1 MTVTFPY
8 SSAPIKQ
15 VKEIQFGIMSPEEI
29 KAFSVAKIE
38 STEVLD
44 ENGKQKVGG
53 LMDPKMGTIDRNFK
67 CQTCLEGMSECPG
80 HFGHIELARP
90 VFHQGFIVKVKKILE
105 CVCYS
110 CGKLKVD
117 MRDPMV
123 ANAVRRIKAQH
134 RLKAIWALA
143 KDKKI
148 CEPDELDEKDNGDAT
163 FEDDYLQEKK
173 AAMKGHGGCGHEQP
187 VWRKKG
193 LKLLGVWKP
202 TDKGEDETTEP
213 EERNVSPGEVYNILK
228 KITPEDLHIMGLNAD
243 YARPD
248 WMILTVLPVP
258 PAAVRPSI
266 AVDGGA
272 MRSEDDLTY
281 KLSQIIKFN
290 GVVRRM
296 EAEGVPPSVVNEQ
309 FDLLQYHVCTYMD
322 NDIAGLPRD
331 QQKGGR
337 AIKAIRA
344 RLKGKEGR
352 MRGNLMGKRVDFSAR
367 TVITGDPN
375 LQLDQ
380 VGVPKSIAMTLTYP
394 ERVTPYN
401 IVYLQTLVN
410 NGPATYP
417 GARYYV
423 KDTGERVDLKYRK
436 SGEPISLQ
444 FGWIVERHLKDG
456 DYVLFNRQPSLHK
469 MSMMSHRVKLMNYS
483 TFRLNLSVTS
493 PYNADFD
500 GDEMNLHVPQSE
512 ETRAEL
518 SQIAWVPRQIVS
530 PQANK
535 PVMGIVQD
543 TLCGIRKFTLRDN
556 FLDWLQVQH
565 ILLWLPEWDGTIP
578 PPAIFKPKPM
588 WTGKQLLSMTIPKGI
603 NITYKN
609 NEKPSPIDVT
619 DENVLIENGELVHG
633 TIVKN
638 MAGSANNGL
647 VHVIFRELGHVA
659 ARDFFSAV
667 QRVVNYWL
675 LHYGFSVGIGDT
687 IVDKA
692 TMAGITNRM
701 VEAKEAVQKLIQEA
715 EANRMKPK
723 PGMTIRETLEASI
736 AAELNKARDWTGK
749 TTQDNL
755 KADNNVKQMVVSG
768 AKGSFINISQMSG
781 VVGQQFVE
789 GKRIAFGFRHR
800 SLPHFSKDD
809 YGPESR
815 GFVENSYLR
824 GLTPQ
829 EFWFHAMG
837 GREGLIDTAVKT
849 AETGYIQ
856 RRLVKAMEDLKVA
869 YDGTVRNSVNEV
881 VQFLYGEDGMDGAA
895 MEKQSLDIIRL
906 SDRAFERRYKIDV
919 LGANGFSKGVLQ
931 AGIDQ
936 SSISLQ
942 KLLDEEFA
950 QISEDRH
957 ILRSEIYQDGTPGH
971 PLPVNIQ
978 RVIQNSQQIFH
989 IDPRVPSDLDPVY
1002 LLEQREALAERLL
1015 VVRGDDKLSRAAQ
1028 KNATLV
1034 FNMLLRSHLAT
1045 RRVLEE
1051 YHLNREAFDWVIG
1064 EVEQIF
1070 NKAVVNAAEMVGTL
1084 AAQSIG
1090 EPATQM
1096 TLNTFHYAGVAS
1108 KSVTGGVPRLK
1119 EIINVAVNIRTPA
1132 LNVYLDPEYSKTEE
1146 DAHQIMR
1153 KLTYTRLRDITAT
1166 VEIFYDPK
1174 LDSTDIE
1181 EDKDF
1186 VDAFFAIPDE
1196 DIRLELHSPWLLRL
1210 ELDRAKVL
1218 EGGYEMSQI
1227 VDAIADTV
1235 GKDVFVI
1242 HSEDNAPKLVIR
1254 IRVVAEKEDEELL
1267 GDEDMFLKRIE
1278 GTLLDQV
1285 ELGGITGITRVFIS
1299 EGKQVVISQNGEYD
1313 QQKEWFLETDG
1324 INLKEVMAVDGVNAF
1339 RTYSNN
1345 CYEVYET
1352 LGIEAARNALYK
1364 ELNGVIEMGGSYVNY
1379 RHLAL
1384 LCDLM
1389 CSKGAL
1395 MSITRH
1401 GINRT
1406 DAGALSRAAF
1416 EETVEILL
1424 EAAAVGD
1431 IDDCKGV
1438 AENVLLGQ
1446 MAPMGTGAF
1455 DVSLDMNMLKD
1466 VIVDHRLPVQ
1476 NMMAGGMAGGMTP
1489 GGAMTPYDNLSP
1501 MWGGDKGALGHAAFS
1516 PIQSSANDEGGNF
1529 AYMGYGQSPMHG
1541 GMSPAGYSP
1550 SSPAGYSPT
1559 SPFAVTSPAY
1569 SPTSPFAGAAAGA
1582 ASPWVGRGGYG
1593 ASSPAYSPTSPQY
1606 SPTSP
1611 QFSPTS
1617 PSFSPSSPTY
1627 SPASPAYGG
1636 AGVGNRASPYSP
1648 TSPAYSPTSPMGG
1661 ITSPQY
1667 SPTSPRYSPTSPAFS
1682 PTSPSYSPTSPAPFQ
1697 ATSPRYSPTS
1707 PQFSPTSPTYS
1718 PASPAYSPTSPQ
1730 YSPTSPAYS
1739 PTSPAYSPTSPA
1751 YGGAAPNGGTAQQQ
1765 NGPARPG
1772 WGNAGGYGTSPS
1784 WKS

>member
-8 SSAPIKQ
+8 SSAPAKQ

-38 STEVLD
+38 FTEVMD
-44 ENGKQKVGG
+44 ENGRQKVGG

-110 CGKLKVD
+110 CGRLKVD

-123 ANAVRRIKAQH
+123 GNTVRRVKAQH
-134 RLKAIWALA
+134 RLKHIWALA

-148 CEPDELDEKDNGDAT
+148 CEPDELDEKENGDAT
-163 FEDDYLQEKK
+163 FEEDYLQEQKPQL
-173 AAMKGHGGCGHEQP
+173 KGHGGCGHEQP
-187 VWRKKG
+187 LWRKKG
-193 LKLLGVWKP
+193 LKLYGVWKP
-202 TDKGEDETTEP
+202 TEKGEDEAAEP
-213 EERNVSPGEVYNILK
+213 EERNLSPGEVHNILK
-228 KITPEDLHIMGLNAD
+228 KITPEDLHIMGLNAE

-266 AVDGGA
+266 SVDGGA

-380 VGVPKSIAMTLTYP
+380 VGVPKSIGMTLTYP

-423 KDTGERVDLKYRK
+423 KDTGERIDLKYRK

-556 FLDWLQVQH
+556 LLDWLQVQH

-667 QRVVNYWL
+667 QQMVDYWL

-687 IVDKA
+687 IVDKI
-692 TMAGITNRM
+692 TMAGITNKM
-701 VEAKEAVQKLIQEA
+701 VEAKETVQMLIHQA

-755 KADNNVKQMVVSG
+755 KGDNNVKQMVVSG

-800 SLPHFSKDD
+800 SLPHFSRDD

-869 YDGTVRNSVNEV
+869 YDGTVRNSVGEV

-906 SDRAFERRYKIDV
+906 SDRAYERRYKIDV
-919 LGANGFSKGVLQ
+919 LGSNGFSKGTLQ
-931 AGIDQ
+931 ASIDQ
-936 SSISLQ
+936 TSVSLQ
-942 KLLDEEFA
+942 KLLDEEFF
-950 QISEDRH
+950 QLSEDRLH
-957 ILRSEIYQDGTPGH
+957 LRNDIYQDGTPGH

-1002 LLEQREALAERLL
+1002 LLEQRQALSERLI
-1015 VVRGDDKLSRAAQ
+1015 VVRGDDNISKAAQ
-1028 KNATLV
+1028 HNATLV
-1034 FNMLLRSHLAT
+1034 FNILLRSHLAV

-1051 YHLNREAFDWVIG
+1051 YHLNKEAFDWVIG
-1064 EVEQIF
+1064 EIEQIF

-1119 EIINVAVNIRTPA
+1119 EIINVATNIRTPA
-1132 LNVYLDPEYSKTEE
+1132 LNVYLDPEYSRTEE

-1153 KLTYTRLRDITAT
+1153 KLTYTRLRDITAS

-1227 VDAIADTV
+1227 VDAIANTV

-1242 HSEDNAPKLVIR
+1242 HSEDNAPKLIIR

-1285 ELGGITGITRVFIS
+1285 ELGGITGIQRVFIS
-1299 EGKQVVISQNGEYD
+1299 EGKKVVVSQSGEYD
-1313 QQKEWFLETDG
+1313 QEREWFLETDG
-1324 INLKEVMAVDGVNAF
+1324 INLKAVMAVDGVDSI

-1389 CSKGAL
+1389 CSKGSL

-1431 IDDCKGV
+1431 VDDCKGV

-1476 NMMAGGMAGGMTP
+1476 NMMAAGIAGGMTP
-1489 GGAMTPYDNLSP
+1489 GGAMTPYDSMSP
-1501 MWGGDKGALGHAAFS
+1501 IWSGDKGLLGQAAFS
-1516 PIQSSANDEGGNF
+1516 PMQTSANDEGANF
-1529 AYMGYGQSPMHG
+1529 AYLGYGQSPMQG
-1541 GMSPAGYSP
+1541 GMSPGGYSP

-1559 SPFAVTSPAY
+1559 SPFAVTSPGY
-1569 SPTSPFAGAAAGA
+1569 SPTSPFTGAGG
-1582 ASPWVGRGGYG
+1582 ASPWVSGGSYN
-1593 ASSPAYSPTSPQY
+1593 ATSPAYSPTSPQY

-1627 SPASPAYGG
+1627 SPTSPAYGG
-1636 AGVGNRASPYSP
+1636 AGNRATRTSPYSP

-1661 ITSPQY
+1661 VTSPQY

-1682 PTSPSYSPTSPAPFQ
+1682 PTSPRYSPTSPA
-1697 ATSPRYSPTS
+1697 
-1707 PQFSPTSPTYS
+1707 FSPTSP
-1718 PASPAYSPTSPQ
+1718 AFSPTSPQ
-1730 YSPTSPAYS
+1730 YSPLISS
-1739 PTSPAYSPTSPA
+1739 
-1751 YGGAAPNGGTAQQQ
+1751 
-1765 NGPARPG
+1765 RI
-1772 WGNAGGYGTSPS
+1772 
-1784 WKS
+1784 

>member
-8 SSAPIKQ
+8 SSAPVKQ

-163 FEDDYLQEKK
+163 FEDEYLQEKK
-173 AAMKGHGGCGHEQP
+173 AALKGHGGCGHEQP

-971 PLPVNIQ
+971 PLPVNMQ

-1002 LLEQREALAERLL
+1002 LLEQRDALAERLL

-1119 EIINVAVNIRTPA
+1119 EIINVAINIRTPA

-1476 NMMAGGMAGGMTP
+1476 NMMAAGMAGGMTP

-1529 AYMGYGQSPMHG
+1529 AYLGYGQSPMHG

-1593 ASSPAYSPTSPQY
+1593 ATSPAYSPTSPQY

-1636 AGVGNRASPYSP
+1636 AAVGNRASPYSP

>member
-1 MTVTFPY
+1 
-8 SSAPIKQ
+8 
-15 VKEIQFGIMSPEEI
+15 
-29 KAFSVAKIE
+29 
-38 STEVLD
+38 
-44 ENGKQKVGG
+44 
-53 LMDPKMGTIDRNFK
+53 
-67 CQTCLEGMSECPG
+67 MSECPG

-163 FEDDYLQEKK
+163 FEDEYLQEKK
-173 AAMKGHGGCGHEQP
+173 AALKGHGGCGHEQP

-1002 LLEQREALAERLL
+1002 LLEQRDALAERLL

-1119 EIINVAVNIRTPA
+1119 EIINVAINIRTPA

-1476 NMMAGGMAGGMTP
+1476 NMMAAGMAGGMTP

-1529 AYMGYGQSPMHG
+1529 AYLGYGQSPMHG

-1593 ASSPAYSPTSPQY
+1593 ATSPAYSPTSPQY

-1636 AGVGNRASPYSP
+1636 AAVGNRASPYSP

>member
-1 MTVTFPY
+1 
-8 SSAPIKQ
+8 
-15 VKEIQFGIMSPEEI
+15 MSPEEI

-143 KDKKI
+143 KDKKH

-163 FEDDYLQEKK
+163 FEDEYLQEQK

-193 LKLLGVWKP
+193 LKLMGVWKP
-202 TDKGEDETTEP
+202 TDKGEDEAAEP
-213 EERNVSPGEVYNILK
+213 EERNISPGEVYNILK

-647 VHVIFRELGHVA
+647 VHVIFRELGHIA

-675 LHYGFSVGIGDT
+675 LHFGFSVGIGDT

-789 GKRIAFGFRHR
+789 GKRISFGFRHR
-800 SLPHFSKDD
+800 SLPHFSRDD

-906 SDRAFERRYKIDV
+906 SDQAFERRYKIDV
-919 LGANGFSKGVLQ
+919 LGGSGFSKGILQ

-950 QISEDRH
+950 QISEDRR
-957 ILRSEIYQDGTPGH
+957 ILRSEIYPDGTPGH

-1002 LLEQREALAERLL
+1002 LLEQRDALADRLL

-1132 LNVYLDPEYSKTEE
+1132 LNVYLEPEYSKTEE

-1227 VDAIADTV
+1227 VDAIAETV

-1299 EGKQVVISQNGEYD
+1299 EGKQVVVSQNGEYD
-1313 QQKEWFLETDG
+1313 QEKEWFLETDG

-1431 IDDCKGV
+1431 VDDCKGV

-1593 ASSPAYSPTSPQY
+1593 ATSPAYSPTSPQY

-1636 AGVGNRASPYSP
+1636 AGAGNRASPYSP

-1765 NGPARPG
+1765 NGQARPG
-1772 WGNAGGYGTSPS
+1772 WGNTGGYGTSPS

>member
-8 SSAPIKQ
+8 SSAPVKQ

-163 FEDDYLQEKK
+163 FEDEYLQEKK

-202 TDKGEDETTEP
+202 TDKGEDEATEP

-228 KITPEDLHIMGLNAD
+228 KITPGDLHIMGLNAD

-919 LGANGFSKGVLQ
+919 LGGNGFSKGVLQ

-1051 YHLNREAFDWVIG
+1051 YHLNRVAFDWVIG

-1299 EGKQVVISQNGEYD
+1299 EGKQVVVSQNGEYD

-1345 CYEVYET
+1345 CFEVYET

-1476 NMMAGGMAGGMTP
+1476 NMMAAGMAGGMTP

-1593 ASSPAYSPTSPQY
+1593 ATSPAYSPTSPQY

>member
-8 SSAPIKQ
+8 SSAPVKQ

-163 FEDDYLQEKK
+163 FEDEYLQEKK
-173 AAMKGHGGCGHEQP
+173 AALKGHGGCGHEQP

-1002 LLEQREALAERLL
+1002 LLEQRDALAERLL

-1119 EIINVAVNIRTPA
+1119 EIINVAINIRTPA

-1476 NMMAGGMAGGMTP
+1476 NMMAAGMAGGMTP

-1529 AYMGYGQSPMHG
+1529 AYLGYGQSPMHG

-1593 ASSPAYSPTSPQY
+1593 ATSPAYSPTSPQY

-1636 AGVGNRASPYSP
+1636 AAVGNRASPYSP

>member
-1 MTVTFPY
+1 
-8 SSAPIKQ
+8 
-15 VKEIQFGIMSPEEI
+15 MSPEEI

-163 FEDDYLQEKK
+163 FEDEYLQEKK

-202 TDKGEDETTEP
+202 TDKGEDEATEP

-919 LGANGFSKGVLQ
+919 LGGNGFSKGVLQ

-1051 YHLNREAFDWVIG
+1051 YHLNRVAFDWVIG

-1299 EGKQVVISQNGEYD
+1299 EGKQVVVSQNGEYD

-1476 NMMAGGMAGGMTP
+1476 NMMAAGMAGGMTP

-1593 ASSPAYSPTSPQY
+1593 ATSPAYSPTSPQY

>member
-8 SSAPIKQ
+8 SSAPTKQ

-38 STEVLD
+38 YTEVMD

-67 CQTCLEGMSECPG
+67 CQTCLEGMAECPG

-90 VFHQGFIVKVKKILE
+90 VFHQGYIVKVKKILE
-105 CVCYS
+105 CVCFS

-117 MRDPMV
+117 TRDPMV

-134 RLKAIWALA
+134 RLKAIWAIA

-148 CEPDELDEKDNGDAT
+148 CEPDELDEKNGDST
-163 FEDDYLQEKK
+163 FEDEHLQEQQV
-173 AAMKGHGGCGHEQP
+173 KGHGGCGHEQP
-187 VWRKKG
+187 LWRKKG
-193 LKLLGVWKP
+193 LKLNGVWKP
-202 TDKGEDETTEP
+202 TDKGDEEAAEP
-213 EERNVSPGEVYNILK
+213 EERNISPGEVYNILK
-228 KITPEDLHIMGLNAD
+228 KITPEDLHIMGLNAE

-248 WMILTVLPVP
+248 WMILTVMPVP

-401 IVYLQTLVN
+401 IVYLQMLVN

-436 SGEPISLQ
+436 GGEPISLQ

-456 DYVLFNRQPSLHK
+456 DFVLFNRQPSLHK

-578 PPAIFKPKPM
+578 PPAIFKPKPL
-588 WTGKQLLSMTIPKGI
+588 WTGKQLISMTIPKGI

-619 DENVLIENGELVHG
+619 DENVLIEDGELVHG

-647 VHVIFRELGHVA
+647 VHVIFRELGHIA

-675 LHYGFSVGIGDT
+675 LHFGFSVGIGDT

-701 VEAKEAVQKLIQEA
+701 VEAKEAVQKLVSEA

-736 AAELNKARDWTGK
+736 ANELNKARDWTGK

-755 KADNNVKQMVVSG
+755 KDDNNVKQMVVSG

-789 GKRIAFGFRHR
+789 GKRISFGFRHR
-800 SLPHFSKDD
+800 SLPHFSRDD

-869 YDGTVRNSVNEV
+869 YDGTVRNSVGEV

-919 LGANGFSKGVLQ
+919 LGNSGFSRGTLQ

-936 SSISLQ
+936 SSVSLQ
-942 KLLDEEFA
+942 KLLDEEFE
-950 QISEDRH
+950 QLTDNRRV
-957 ILRSEIYQDGTPGH
+957 LREEIYEDGTPGH

-1002 LLEQREALAERLL
+1002 LLQERNALASRLM
-1015 VVRGDDKLSRAAQ
+1015 VVRGDDKLSKAAQ

-1034 FNMLLRSHLAT
+1034 FNMLLRSHLAV

-1051 YHLNREAFDWVIG
+1051 YHLNTEAFDWVIG

-1132 LNVYLDPEYSKTEE
+1132 LNVYLDPEYSRTEH

-1210 ELDRAKVL
+1210 ELDRGKVL

-1227 VDAIADTV
+1227 VDAIAETV

-1242 HSEDNAPKLVIR
+1242 HSEDNADKLVIR

-1285 ELGGITGITRVFIS
+1285 ELGGVTGIIRVFIS
-1299 EGKQVVISQNGEYD
+1299 EGKKVVVSQNGEYD
-1313 QQKEWFLETDG
+1313 QEREWFLETDG
-1324 INLKEVMAVDGVNAF
+1324 INLKAVMAIDGVNAF

-1389 CSKGAL
+1389 CSKGSL

-1431 IDDCKGV
+1431 IDDCRGV

-1476 NMMAGGMAGGMTP
+1476 NMMATGIAGGMTP

-1501 MWGGDKGALGHAAFS
+1501 TWGDKGILGGAAFS
-1516 PIQSSANDEGGNF
+1516 PIQSSTNDEAGNF

-1559 SPFAVTSPAY
+1559 SPFAVTSPGY
-1569 SPTSPFAGAAAGA
+1569 SPTSPFAGAGG

-1593 ASSPAYSPTSPQY
+1593 ATSPAYSPTSPQY

-1617 PSFSPSSPTY
+1617 PSFSPTSPTY

-1636 AGVGNRASPYSP
+1636 AGGNKASPYSP

-1682 PTSPSYSPTSPAPFQ
+1682 PTSPSYSPTSPAAFQ

-1707 PQFSPTSPTYS
+1707 PQFSPTSPSYS

-1739 PTSPAYSPTSPA
+1739 PTSPQYSPTSPA
-1751 YGGAAPNGGTAQQQ
+1751 YGGAAPHQQ
-1765 NGPARPG
+1765 NGQAQQPARPG
-1772 WGNAGGYGTSPS
+1772 WGGQGAGAGRGGYGTSPS